1 MNIYSVQVLKL
12 VIMMKENNSMLVAVK
27 NYAAILTI
35 SSSSFMKLTN
45 YMVYLNACKQNQP
58 ENILLP

>member
-1 MNIYSVQVLKL
+1 
-12 VIMMKENNSMLVAVK
+12 MLVAVK

-58 ENILLP
+58 ENILLL